1 MNVRNVVK
9 VMNFHA
15 LLRVDKSK
23 KEANKYQYM
32 ENQLLDMIDGI
43 VNNRNFQLD
52 KKAMRVNK
60 KAPELTIYMGSD
72 FGFCSNFN
80 AGINDQIRTDTDTY
94 KIIIGKKLHA
104 IDNEHL
110 LFRMENEVFRQDMRK
125 VQSTIVSAIKN
136 LEYSKINIVYN
147 HYVNTTDIQLCKK
160 QLFPVETVEK
170 RRHQEDF
177 VVEGNLNR
185 LLENLIISYVN
196 YEVMLSLVFS
206 SAAENLMRQNATTDS
221 LKRIDEMEEEYRKQ
235 ELRERREKEFNKVID
250 NFVKV
255 KTRK

>member
-1 MNVRNVVK
+1 
-9 VMNFHA
+9 MNFHA

-32 ENQLLDMIDGI
+32 EEQLLRMIDGI
-43 VNNRNFQLD
+43 INNRNFQLD
-52 KKAMRVNK
+52 KRAMKVDK
-60 KAPELTIYMGSD
+60 DAPELTIYMGSD

-80 AGINDQIRTDTDTY
+80 SGINDQIRLDKDAY
-94 KIIIGKKLHA
+94 KIVIGKKLYVS
-104 IDNEHL
+104 DTERL
-110 LFRMENEVFRQDMRK
+110 LFRIENEAFRQDMRQ
-125 VQSTIVSAIKN
+125 VQNTIVAAIKN

-147 HYVNTTDIQLCKK
+147 HYVNTTDIQLHNK
-160 QLFPVETVEK
+160 QLFPVETKEK
-170 RRHQEDF
+170 RRYQEDF

-221 LKRIDEMEEEYRKQ
+221 LKRIDEMEEESRKQ